1 MGMKIGI
8 VAADGA
14 RARYITAEVTDDID
28 LEGNPRLIEHD
39 NVVNPLGVMP
49 ARDTFRDRPSR
60 KPSGGGPHGA
70 GPLSAASCV
79 AWWRPC
85 RGSRANRASF
95 GWSLPLAR
103 VCSAYCAPSSMRCG
117 PGGSIWSSSL
127 STCRR
132 SHYPRCV
139 TRWCN
144 VVCCRSRSCP
154 EAPCFAPA
162 VSRSKAEPPSEEGG
176 CLRVSGRAETRRQQR
191 AGSQPSSCP
200 RGLT

>member
-70 GPLSAASCV
+70 GPLSDDHREGHEAEDERRFVRGVVEAVQRFSSEQGIVRLVLAA
-79 AWWRPC
+79 
-85 RGSRANRASF
+85 
-95 GWSLPLAR
+95 
-103 VCSAYCAPSSMRCG
+103 G
-117 PGGSIWSSSL
+117 PRLLGVL
-127 STCRR
+127 RTQLD
-132 SHYPRCV
+132 
-139 TRWCN
+139 
-144 VVCCRSRSCP
+144 
-154 EAPCFAPA
+154 A
-162 VSRSKAEPPSEEGG
+162 VR
-176 CLRVSGRAETRRQQR
+176 
-191 AGSQPSSCP
+191 P
-200 RGLT
+200 RGLDLVELPVDLSSKSLPQVRDALVQRGLLPEPELPRGSVFRPRGQPQQG